1 MDPFKLDMLL
11 TPSPTLYGI
20 LINPD
25 NLYTL
30 NNQRWCAS
38 KERTATRKRSALGF
52 GKHLTGSL

>member
-1 MDPFKLDMLL
+1 MLL
-11 TPSPTLYGI
+11 TAFQNLYGT

-30 NNQRWCAS
+30 NNARMVRFRGENRDVQKKHAWLRI
-38 KERTATRKRSALGF
+38 